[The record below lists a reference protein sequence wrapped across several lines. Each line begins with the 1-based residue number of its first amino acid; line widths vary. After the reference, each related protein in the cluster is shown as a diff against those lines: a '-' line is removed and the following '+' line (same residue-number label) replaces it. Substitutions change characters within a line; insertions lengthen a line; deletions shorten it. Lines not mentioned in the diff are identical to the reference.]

1 MEQKKKLVMAVL
13 QESDYDATV
22 EVLSSHQIFVTKLSS
37 SGGFLKKKNVTV
49 MIGVEEERLSQ
60 VLEILKGV
68 RPGKGHFSHVGD
80 IKKTGGSPHRFVF
93 GDDPAFILHRQQVSG
108 KGDDFAPQSHMTVVQ
123 GCFQFHQGFLL
134 LVVNKKQRRA
144 K

>member
-60 VLEILKGV
+60 VLEILKTCAGRRQDTMYTV
-68 RPGKGHFSHVGD
+68 AASSPDAPSTGQATPIPVE
-80 IKKTGGSPHRFVF
+80 TGGVKVFVMDLDSLEKF
-93 GDDPAFILHRQQVSG
+93 
-108 KGDDFAPQSHMTVVQ
+108 
-123 GCFQFHQGFLL
+123 
-134 LVVNKKQRRA
+134 
-144 K
+144 